1 MTDGR
6 PTLSQ
11 PSTRNSQKEFDRPS
25 SARSAGSALS
35 VVVVLV
41 ALSVSCG
48 KSGPPLPPLVKL
60 PAPPADLRAERRG
73 ASVDLEFTVPR
84 TNTDGSRPANLSR
97 VDVYAITTA
106 VTLTDDGIVKH
117 GVRVG
122 SVDVKAPRDPD
133 RTVSGDESDA
143 EVDQPE
149 GTGLNQ
155 GALAHVTEPL
165 EAKALAVVD
174 PPSDDKRKNRRAG
187 GSEGPLVGP
196 AGGTLSRSYVAVAIT
211 TRGRKGPVSKRVGV
225 PLLPAPPAPAAPA
238 ITYNESAVTVS
249 WAPVTLSG
257 MVQAP
262 DVAGVLSS
270 TPVGLPRPAVAYHV
284 YDVSSTEPTTSGTR
298 LTKTPLSETRFED
311 PRMAWGERRC
321 YTVRV
326 VEVIDSLGI
335 EGEAAPP
342 QCKTLADTF
351 PPAAPKGLQAV
362 AHEGSIS
369 LIWDPSNERDL
380 AGYLVFRGSPP
391 GTPSQQ
397 ITPEPIEPA
406 MFNDEVARG
415 VRYAYAVRAIDKAG
429 NVSEPSA
436 LAEGMAR

>member
-1 MTDGR
+1 VTDAR
-6 PTLSQ
+6 PTLPWQ
-11 PSTRNSQKEFDRPS
+11 STQNPGNSQKKSGRS
-25 SARSAGSALS
+25 CSAGSALS
-35 VVVVLV
+35 VVIAIA
-41 ALSVSCG
+41 ALSVACG

-60 PAPPADLRAERRG
+60 PTPPADLRAERRG

-84 TNTDGSRPANLSR
+84 ANTDGSRPANLAR

-106 VTLTDDGIVKH
+106 ATLTEDGIVKH

-122 SVDVKAPRDPD
+122 SVGVKAPRDPD

-155 GALAHVTEPL
+155 GAFAHVTEAL
-165 EAKALAVVD
+165 EAKALAVVN

-187 GSEGPLVGP
+187 DSGPLVGP
-196 AGGTLSRSYVAVAIT
+196 AGGPLSRSYVAVGIT

-225 PLLPAPPAPAAPA
+225 PLVPAPPAPAAPA
-238 ITYNESAVTVS
+238 ITYNESTVTVS
-249 WAPVTLSG
+249 WTPVTLSG
-257 MVQAP
+257 MVQEP
-262 DVAGVLSS
+262 DVAGGLSS
-270 TPVGLPRPAVAYHV
+270 TPVGQPLPTVAYHV
-284 YDVSSTEPTTSGTR
+284 YDVSSDEPTTSGNR
-298 LTKTPLSETRFED
+298 LTKTPLTETRFED

-321 YTVRV
+321 YAVRA
-326 VEVIDSLGI
+326 VELIDSLGI
-335 EGEAAPP
+335 EGEAAPAK
-342 QCKTLADTF
+342 CKTLTDTF

-369 LIWDPSNERDL
+369 LIWDANNERDL
-380 AGYLVFRGSPP
+380 AGYLVFRGSPR

-397 ITPEPIEPA
+397 ITPEPIEQA

-415 VRYAYAVRAIDKAG
+415 VRYAYTVKAIDKAG

-436 LAEGMAR
+436 PAEGMAR